1 MKVLLINI
9 SLRPTSH
16 KIIFPIG
23 PGYIATAIHN
33 AGHDL
38 TIYDLDALRPTDRE
52 IEEYIKNANCDVV
65 AMGCMVTGYKYVKKL
80 CRIVKKYHQVP
91 IIIGN
96 SVATSIPE
104 ILLNHTKAD
113 IGVVGEGDV
122 TIVELL
128 RALENKTPLDDVKG
142 IFFRRGKEIIFTP
155 DREVIPD
162 LSVLPVINYDLFDMK
177 TYMDRCRTNITEPYP
192 IEYEKIRAL
201 PVNTARGCIFNCT
214 FCYHVFKMKRYRT
227 RPIEIICKEIK
238 YLQQKY
244 GVNYVQFFDELTLYS
259 RLQALEFAEGILKS
273 GLKFWWSADCRAGLF
288 REGDLDL
295 ALKLKKARCMA
306 LGYSLESADKD
317 ILKDMNKFITV
328 EQFAVQTRI
337 LKQAGILPVTSIVI
351 GYPKETLKTIKKTF
365 DVCYELGVYP
375 STGYLL
381 PQPKT
386 VMYEYAKKKGLIP
399 NEEDYVLKMGDRQ
412 DYTIN
417 LTDALTRE
425 QMENAVQRHLKRL
438 VRRMRLGLD
447 EQHLLKTGHYVS
459 DKRTTEKIVGVI
471 AARMGSKRR
480 PGKVMSTILG
490 TPMLQLLIERV
501 KRAKYLDHIVVATTK
516 NKKDDVVA
524 QLARNLGVGE
534 YRGSETDVLGR
545 VLKAAEKYDGKIIVR
560 LTGDNPLTD
569 PLYIDKGVKIF
580 LTGKYDYVGNTGIE
594 LTMPR
599 GFDVEVVATEKLREA
614 AKLVKDRD
622 SREHVTL
629 YFRRHPEKF
638 RLKAF
643 GPVKKDRVSNLHLA
657 VDTEKDLR
665 LIRQIFEKLYKDN
678 PTFDYGDVIGLL
690 DRQPRLKAISQTSF
704 GLWEKNSTPFLPS
717 SWRGNGSRHE
727 IVRKVS

>member
-1 MKVLLINI
+1 MKVLQINI
-9 SLRPTSH
+9 SLRPNSH

-33 AGHDL
+33 AGHKL
-38 TIYDLDALRPTDRE
+38 TIYDLDALRPTEKE

-65 AMGCMVTGYKYVKKL
+65 AMGCMVTGYKYIKKL
-80 CRIVKKYHQVP
+80 CQVVKKYHDVP

-104 ILLNHTKAD
+104 ILLNNTKAD
-113 IGVVGEGDV
+113 IGVVGEGDT

-128 RALENKTPLDDVKG
+128 QALENKTPLDNVKG
-142 IFFRRGKEIIFTP
+142 IFFRRGKDIVFTP

-162 LSVLPVINYDLFDMK
+162 LSVLPMINYDLFVMK
-177 TYMDRCRTNITEPYP
+177 TYMDRCRTNVTEPYP
-192 IEYEKIRAL
+192 MPYEQIRAL

-227 RPIEIICKEIK
+227 RPIAKICEEIK
-238 YLQQKY
+238 HLQKKY

-259 RLQALEFAEGILKS
+259 RPQALEFAEGIFKS
-273 GLKFWWSADCRAGLF
+273 GLKFWWNADCRAGLF

-295 ALKLKKARCMA
+295 ALKLKKAGCLA
-306 LGYSLESADKD
+306 LGYSLESGDED

-328 EQFAVQTRI
+328 DQFATQTRI
-337 LKQAGILPVTSIVI
+337 LQKAGILTMTSIVI

-386 VMYEYAKKKGLIP
+386 VMYELAKKKGLIP
-399 NEEDYVLKMGDRQ
+399 DEEDYVLKMGDRQ

-417 LTDALTRE
+417 LTNNLTRK
-425 QMENAVQRHLKRL
+425 QMETAVQRHLKRL
-438 VRRMRLGLD
+438 ARRMRLGLD
-447 EQHLLKTGHYVS
+447 EQHLIKTGHYVS
-459 DKRTTEKIVGVI
+459 DKRTTEKIVGII

-480 PGKVMSTILG
+480 PGKVMATIMG

-501 KRAKYLDHIVVATTK
+501 KRAEYVDQIVVATTK
-516 NKKDDVVA
+516 NKQDDAVA
-524 QLARNLGVGE
+524 QLARNLGVGV

-560 LTGDNPLTD
+560 LTADNPLTD
-569 PLYIDKGVKIF
+569 PNYIDKGVKIF
-580 LTGKYDYVGNTGIE
+580 LTGKYDYVANTTLK

-599 GFDVEVVATEKLREA
+599 GFDVEVMATQKLREA
-614 AKLVKDRD
+614 AKLAKDRD
-622 SREHVTL
+622 LREHVTL
-629 YFRRHPEKF
+629 YFHRNPQKF

-643 GPVKKDRVSNLHLA
+643 GPVKKDRVANLHLA
-657 VDTEKDLR
+657 VDTEEDLK
-665 LIRQIFEKLYKDN
+665 LMRQIFEKLYKDN
-678 PTFDYGDVIGLL
+678 PTFDYADVIDLL
-690 DRQPRLKAISQTSF
+690 DHQPKLMAISQASA
-704 GLWEKNSTPFLPS
+704 GLWEKNSKHLFPNNRRES
-717 SWRGNGSRHE
+717 GSRHE
-727 IVRKVS
+727 IVKKVS